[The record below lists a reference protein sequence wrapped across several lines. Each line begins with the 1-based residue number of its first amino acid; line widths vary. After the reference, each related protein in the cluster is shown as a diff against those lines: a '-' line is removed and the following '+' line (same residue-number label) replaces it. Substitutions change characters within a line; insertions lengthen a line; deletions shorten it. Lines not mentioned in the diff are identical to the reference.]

1 MANHDLTFHAD
12 NEPMFR
18 EADAPS
24 SKRVV
29 LIASVSFGQTRTF
42 SIRRLYAG
50 DRNIEVDLSD
60 GDVIT
65 MEGLMQDNY
74 HHSVSAAKK
83 VASSLAPSSSSAEN
97 PNVRYNLTFRR
108 VMRHIPSCT
117 HHS

>member
-1 MANHDLTFHAD
+1 
-12 NEPMFR
+12 MF
-18 EADAPS
+18 
-24 SKRVV
+24 
-29 LIASVSFGQTRTF
+29 IASASFGQKRKF
-42 SIRRLYAG
+42 SIRRLYSGG
-50 DRNIEVDLSD
+50 DRIEVNLSD

-65 MEGLMQDNY
+65 MEGLIQDNY